1 MANKTEQAQAVN
13 TEVLAA
19 LADLL
24 RFAEPLGTVT
34 SLSGNEIAL
43 PCILRAR
50 QAIADA
56 QALLEAA

>member
-1 MANKTEQAQAVN
+1 MANETEQAQA
-13 TEVLAA
+13 EVLAA
-19 LADLL
+19 LVDLL

-50 QAIADA
+50 QAIAAA
-56 QALLEAA
+56 QALQEAA